1 MQSLLVWG
9 GRYFFPEGF
18 ILMVESPFPTRS
30 FSHMK
35 VSRPLARIL
44 GVIAVGL
51 LTWAPVSSIN
61 AQQLPGV
68 DETEL
73 RTWAERGDADAQ
85 FELGLR
91 LITGEG
97 VKKNLADGVK
107 FIEKAAKQKH
117 LRAQHVMGTIY
128 EDGVGTKKD
137 FAKAAEWYRISAEL
151 GFKLSQHSLAVMYEE
166 GRGVK
171 KDVKLAADWFK
182 KAAEQGNPPSQ
193 TAYASKLERGDGV
206 EKSTAKAAL
215 WYLKAAQQDF
225 VPAMT
230 RLANLYYTGQGV
242 PVDYR
247 RAGAWYHRAAR
258 SEDPWA
264 SNNLAWFLATCPEED
279 LHNGETA
286 VLLARRALKLVAEVV
301 QSDEQPYEM
310 IDTMAAALARNGEY
324 KEAELWQKRA
334 LAMVEDDKDLPT
346 EERTKLKDE
355 FQTRLKLYQKMTPY
369 AEPEIKGENEAEP
382 LPQDTILQ
390 DEGQPEGAPRK
401 KSAPKSGRGTVV

>member
-1 MQSLLVWG
+1 
-9 GRYFFPEGF
+9 
-18 ILMVESPFPTRS
+18 
-30 FSHMK
+30 MK
-35 VSRPLARIL
+35 DLRPLVCAFGL
-44 GVIAVGL
+44 IAAGL
-51 LTWAPVSSIN
+51 FPCSPQVH
-61 AQQLPGV
+61 AQQSPRV
-68 DETEL
+68 DEKEL
-73 RTWAERGDADAQ
+73 RGWADRGDADAQ
-85 FELGLR
+85 FEIGLR

-97 VKKNLADGVK
+97 VAKSVEEGVK

-117 LRAQHVMGTIY
+117 LRAQHVMGTLY
-128 EDGVGTKKD
+128 EDGVGVKKD
-137 FAKAAEWYRISAEL
+137 LAKAAEWYRTSADL
-151 GFKLSQHSLAVMYEE
+151 GFALSQHSLAIMYEE

-171 KDVKLAADWFK
+171 KDPEKAAEWFK

-206 EKSTAKAAL
+206 ARSTAKAAL

-230 RLANLYYTGQGV
+230 RLANMYYTGQGV

-264 SNNLAWFLATCPEED
+264 SNNLAWFLATCPEEE

-310 IDTMAAALARNGEY
+310 VDTMAAALARNGEF
-324 KEAELWQKRA
+324 KEAELWQKRS
-334 LAMVEDDKDLPT
+334 LLMLEEDKEVPE
-346 EERTKLKDE
+346 EERKKLNDE
-355 FQTRLKLYQKMTPY
+355 FSTRLKLYQKATPY
-369 AEPEIKGENEAEP
+369 VEPDPKGDEQAEP
-382 LPQDTILQ
+382 LPQDSILQ
-390 DEGQPEGAPRK
+390 DEGEPEGRPRK
-401 KSAPKSGRGTVV
+401 KSPTKGGRGTVV

>member
-1 MQSLLVWG
+1 MNMRLFLVASLLALLAPSMPLSGQQVN
-9 GRYFFPEGF
+9 EKD
-18 ILMVESPFPTRS
+18 LRS
-30 FSHMK
+30 
-35 VSRPLARIL
+35 
-44 GVIAVGL
+44 
-51 LTWAPVSSIN
+51 WA
-61 AQQLPGV
+61 
-68 DETEL
+68 D
-73 RTWAERGDADAQ
+73 RGDADAQ

-97 VKKNLADGVK
+97 MKKSLEEGVK
-107 FIEKAAKQKH
+107 FVEKAAKQKH
-117 LRAQHVMGTIY
+117 LRAQHIMGTLY
-128 EDGVGTKKD
+128 EDGVGVKRD

-151 GFKLSQHSLAVMYEE
+151 GFALSQHSLAAMYEE

-171 KDVKLAADWFK
+171 KDSAKAAEWFK

-206 EKSTAKAAL
+206 PKSTAKAAL
-215 WYLKAAQQDF
+215 WYLKAAQLDF

-230 RLANLYYTGQGV
+230 RLANMYYTGQGV

-247 RAGAWYHRAAR
+247 RAGAWYNRAAR

-264 SNNLAWFLATCPEED
+264 SNNLAWFLATCPEEN

-286 VLLARRALKLVAEVV
+286 VLLARRALKLVAEVA

-324 KEAELWQKRA
+324 KEAELWQKRSLA
-334 LAMVEDDKDLPT
+334 LLSEDKEVAAEDRKKLET
-346 EERTKLKDE
+346 E
-355 FQTRLKLYQKMTPY
+355 FNTRLKLYQKKTPF
-369 AEPEIKGENEAEP
+369 AEPEAAGEEGAEP

-390 DEGQPEGAPRK
+390 EQGIPETPK
-401 KSAPKSGRGTVV
+401 KAPKKPNRGTVV